1 MGETCETDADCTE
14 RYYVCG
20 IAEANVCGHKA
31 VLPLDFL
38 EGIGVMTFAMVMALC
53 TVAGIGGGGIAVSL
67 VIAFF
72 NF

>member
-1 MGETCETDADCTE
+1 MGEICESDADCSE

-20 IAEANVCGHKA
+20 ISAANMCGHKA
-31 VLPLDFL
+31 VFPLDFV